1 MEVEV
6 KEVAAIEEEI
16 LSALPSVTTLD
27 IHTHTGTYQLVLHE
41 GTVREKRNSEFS
53 SIKHRDV

>member
-27 IHTHTGTYQLVLHE
+27 IHTHRYVPACVTRGHSQ
-41 GTVREKRNSEFS
+41 REKE
-53 SIKHRDV
+53 